1 MIDTKNK
8 KIDFARAGHCP
19 TLFYRKAE
27 KKAIFLENKGLGLG
41 IMRNDTYQNFI
52 ETSSMPYE
60 REDIL
65 VLYTDG
71 ISETKNETN
80 DEFGFDRMSN
90 LLEKNAH
97 YDPVMIQKVF
107 ISKLYEFCKNVDLD
121 DDYTMM
127 VIKFK

>member
-1 MIDTKNK
+1 MQELVT
-8 KIDFARAGHCP
+8 AL
-19 TLFYRKAE
+19 LFFIVKQ

-71 ISETKNETN
+71 ISETKNE
-80 DEFGFDRMSN
+80 
-90 LLEKNAH
+90 
-97 YDPVMIQKVF
+97 Q
-107 ISKLYEFCKNVDLD
+107 
-121 DDYTMM
+121 TMNSDS
-127 VIKFK
+127 IE